1 MQSYSHLLAE
11 GDTLANLAS
20 RQQETVSALRLF
32 NPQLARYPASAPM
45 PAGVTIQLPVGSWV
59 LLPPQ
64 RGVGGL
70 AELWGGYGWG
80 WLLSAFGQQIG
91 LMTVLPAP
99 LSIRQRLLAS
109 KGEVLAVA
117 RRCGASNLRL
127 FGSVALGLEHDGSDL
142 DLLVDLEPQQS
153 LLAMIGLRQELE
165 SLLGCAVDVAE
176 AESLH
181 PLIRAEVLGQAVPL
195 WTKTRCIWRAG
206 SKINADQWPH

>member
-1 MQSYSHLLAE
+1 MVRRSYE
-11 GDTLANLAS
+11 GD
-20 RQQETVSALRLF
+20 R
-32 NPQLARYPASAPM
+32 
-45 PAGVTIQLPVGSWV
+45 AGG
-59 LLPPQ
+59 
-64 RGVGGL
+64 R
-70 AELWGGYGWG
+70 
-80 WLLSAFGQQIG
+80 LLSAIGQQNDE
-91 LMTVLPAP
+91 MAVLPAP

-117 RRCGASNLRL
+117 RRYGASNLRL

-195 WTKTRCIWRAG
+195 
-206 SKINADQWPH
+206 

>member
-1 MQSYSHLLAE
+1 
-11 GDTLANLAS
+11 
-20 RQQETVSALRLF
+20 
-32 NPQLARYPASAPM
+32 
-45 PAGVTIQLPVGSWV
+45 
-59 LLPPQ
+59 
-64 RGVGGL
+64 
-70 AELWGGYGWG
+70 
-80 WLLSAFGQQIG
+80 
-91 LMTVLPAP
+91 MTVLPAP

-117 RRCGASNLRL
+117 RRHGASNLRL

-176 AESLH
+176 ADSLH

-195 WTKTRCIWRAG
+195 
-206 SKINADQWPH
+206 